1 MHETIQARWAE
12 FSEIAIEAE
21 VATFQISEL
30 KRVFYAGAFASL
42 MNVMEATEMEVEEA
56 AECMEAT
63 FQELTHFLE
72 DSHGFPNNVGERREH

>member
-12 FSEIAIEAE
+12 FSEIAIETE
-21 VATFQISEL
+21 VAAFQISEL

-42 MNVMEATEMEVEEA
+42 MNIMEATEMEA

-63 FQELTHFLE
+63 FQELTQFLE
-72 DSHGFPNNVGERREH
+72 NSHGFPNSAGEGREH